1 MADYTPTRQAQSGGI
16 AKGSP
21 NTGKAFSGKGGD
33 GLAKAWANQ
42 TAKPSVRVDMAKAKM
57 KVR

>member
-1 MADYTPTRQAQSGGI
+1 MADYAPTRSAQTGGVS
-16 AKGSP
+16 KGSP

-42 TAKPSVRVDMAKAKM
+42 TAKPSAKVDMSKARK